1 MTLKP
6 VDMDEL
12 IKTMEALIRKVVR
25 EELEQFARENA
36 LFSLGSDSPLYEDME
51 DILACKAEDQVK
63 LHHHHEIWG
72 E

>member
-1 MTLKP
+1 MTLKT

-12 IKTMEALIRKVVR
+12 TKTMEALIRKVVR

-36 LFSLGSDSPLYEDME
+36 PFHLSADSPLYEDME
-51 DILACKAEDQVK
+51 NILARKTQGKVK
-63 LHHHHEIWG
+63 LYDHKEVWG